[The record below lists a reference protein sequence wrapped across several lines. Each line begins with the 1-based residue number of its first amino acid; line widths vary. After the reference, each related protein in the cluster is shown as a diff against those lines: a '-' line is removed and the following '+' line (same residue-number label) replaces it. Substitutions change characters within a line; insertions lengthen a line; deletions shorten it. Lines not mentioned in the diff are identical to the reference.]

1 MPQRLKLLPPPRGSY
16 SPRRLADRLLTLSN
30 SLQVALAFTYWLIA
44 AGAGLLSGLGIL
56 ASLLFSALALALTFG
71 LATWHRHASSLDDG
85 TMATRLHR
93 LIASTLFFTMGGIAL
108 MVPLSV
114 YLVLG
119 FWLLAS
125 LPVWLIRMG

>member
-16 SPRRLADRLLTLSN
+16 SPRRLANRLFTLSN
-30 SLQVALAFTYWLIA
+30 SLQAALGFTYWLIT
-44 AGAGLLSGLGIL
+44 AGAGLLSGQGIL
-56 ASLLFSALALALTFG
+56 ASLLFSGLALALTFG
-71 LATWHRHASSLDDG
+71 LAKWHYHASNLDDG

-93 LIASTLFFTMGGIAL
+93 LIASTLFFTIGGIAL
-108 MVPLSV
+108 LAPLSV